1 MVAAQNIFW
10 TVDQDFKYFDNQY
23 PTVYGQVRN
32 VSQDDMK
39 CMNIEN
45 KDVKQN
51 VSSCLPI

>member
-1 MVAAQNIFW
+1 VVAAQNILR

-39 CMNIEN
+39 CINIEN